1 MELLS
6 GVIKTLSANKTV
18 EERAKMEV
26 QQYIIMDDHI
36 HSSSQDSDTAV
47 HPLTWWY
54 ENKSRYPNLCKL
66 TLYYLCIPATLVPSE
81 RVFSISGHIVRAKKP
96 VYSLRIFRN

>member
-6 GVIKTLSANKTV
+6 DVINTETLSANKTV

-26 QQYIIMDDHI
+26 QLYMDDHI

-47 HPLTWWY
+47 HSLTWWY

-66 TLYYLCIPATLVPSE
+66 TLYYLCIPATSVPSE
-81 RVFSISGHIVRAKKP
+81 QAFSISGHIIRAKKP
-96 VYSLRIFRN
+96 VYCLRMFRN